1 MIDQP
6 NPIKKESSPQPQ
18 EKSSN
23 NIIPNLAQIKPE
35 NETETTPK
43 NNLLNF
49 SESYT
54 NKNNQ
59 NFTFKIIKRRAPWS
73 KNEDDAII
81 ELVNKYGTS
90 NWTIIAN
97 EMANIYNSKHRN
109 GKQCRERWHNHLDP
123 IVNKENWTE
132 EEENILFSKHM
143 EYGNKWSDIS
153 KYLPGRTD
161 NSIKNHFYSKLRKFI
176 RKILKQINKEN
187 LLKNNGIDSYKYNSD
202 KVYKLLKK
210 YKITYKNVTKDTILD
225 LIISTEK
232 NQKDKIFNLNE
243 NNLINN
249 NTNNNTSILQ
259 TNELNLKEKLNLDET
274 KLNNGNKSKSS
285 SGKKY
290 KLKSKLINN
299 DENNTNEFLF
309 KKDKKL
315 FKSKLV
321 TKFKSIKNDTKDNLN
336 KNNLLSQNNKDILN
350 NNIIKKNKKNKNI
363 SNEQINENNIDENC
377 KKNLTTNS
385 KYINEIYKNK
395 SKLKKNKKEKSKKN
409 SIDNKKLLNKK
420 RHRKK
425 RRKVSISLS
434 TPENKKAKIDRIMP
448 KRKYIF
454 GLGQRF
460 PIDSKRN
467 SKRNKNKKEINPEDF
482 DPLINDVEIIR
493 DGLEIHSKTIILID
507 KNLLTEKLFPERN
520 YNFHSNLNISIP
532 LSPKNQQ
539 FPNSNMFKS
548 IQNGE
553 DNFIS
558 NDRNITIGPPT
569 PMNGFFEPQISPVA
583 LNNIMLYPPP
593 SSKNIYN
600 VDLGYENHFLRKN
613 FQIPYTPNNFINQN
627 NLSPITP
634 NREITLQNKII
645 VQNNSNI
652 ISSDTNKIK
661 RPAPLNLEYIENYNN
676 ENVNINPFFVGN
688 ENINL
693 NSATNKMI
701 NNATNIFN
709 LSPTSP
715 FIPKNF

>member
-1 MIDQP
+1 
-6 NPIKKESSPQPQ
+6 
-18 EKSSN
+18 
-23 NIIPNLAQIKPE
+23 
-35 NETETTPK
+35 
-43 NNLLNF
+43 
-49 SESYT
+49 
-54 NKNNQ
+54 
-59 NFTFKIIKRRAPWS
+59 
-73 KNEDDAII
+73 
-81 ELVNKYGTS
+81 
-90 NWTIIAN
+90 
-97 EMANIYNSKHRN
+97 
-109 GKQCRERWHNHLDP
+109 
-123 IVNKENWTE
+123 
-132 EEENILFSKHM
+132 
-143 EYGNKWSDIS
+143 
-153 KYLPGRTD
+153 
-161 NSIKNHFYSKLRKFI
+161 
-176 RKILKQINKEN
+176 
-187 LLKNNGIDSYKYNSD
+187 
-202 KVYKLLKK
+202 
-210 YKITYKNVTKDTILD
+210 
-225 LIISTEK
+225 
-232 NQKDKIFNLNE
+232 
-243 NNLINN
+243 
-249 NTNNNTSILQ
+249 
-259 TNELNLKEKLNLDET
+259 
-274 KLNNGNKSKSS
+274 
-285 SGKKY
+285 
-290 KLKSKLINN
+290 
-299 DENNTNEFLF
+299 
-309 KKDKKL
+309 
-315 FKSKLV
+315 
-321 TKFKSIKNDTKDNLN
+321 
-336 KNNLLSQNNKDILN
+336 LSQNNKDILN